1 MRRGPRGA
9 LKYYPI
15 RAVDQPDFYRPWCD
29 AFSASLSL
37 LEIVTEEKIFPDMG
51 TAEVIQARRDGA
63 EPAIPEKFEFSFGR
77 PISWIKEIWEL
88 ERIQR

>member
-15 RAVDQPDFYRPWCD
+15 RALDQPDFYRPWCD
-29 AFSASLSL
+29 AYFASLSL
-37 LEIVTEEKIFPDMG
+37 LEIVAEEKMFPGMG
-51 TAEVIQARRDGA
+51 TAEVIEARRQGA
-63 EPAIPEKFEFSFGR
+63 EPEIPEKLELSFGK

-88 ERIQR
+88 EQSER

>member
-37 LEIVTEEKIFPDMG
+37 LEIVTEEKIFPGMG
-51 TAEVIQARRDGA
+51 TA
-63 EPAIPEKFEFSFGR
+63 
-77 PISWIKEIWEL
+77 
-88 ERIQR
+88 